1 MQVPKL
7 GNDLSHATRGVVFMQ
22 REDMELL
29 SVRATLWWM
38 EIELLREYIAI
49 VSPNVVVASGLM
61 WN

>member
-1 MQVPKL
+1 
-7 GNDLSHATRGVVFMQ
+7 MQ

-61 WN
+61 GN